1 MHVHRCLE
9 LHVGLGVS
17 QKCLELQVSEV
28 STMVEGLGIRHVSE
42 VSTIT
47 CLSGI

>member
-9 LHVGLGVS
+9 LHVGLAVS
-17 QKCLELQVSEV
+17 QRSLELQVSEE
-28 STMVEGLGIRHVSE
+28 STMVEGLGIRHVFE

-47 CLSGI
+47 GLSGI